1 MKYMMMGRNYL
12 NNYHRSML
20 VDSRYRDKHMLERQG
35 ADIEDKAD
43 SKEDNKYWDIL
54 AIKRVDIYVL

>member
-20 VDSRYRDKHMLERQG
+20 VDSRYRDKHRLERQE
-35 ADIEDKAD
+35 ADNEDKAD
-43 SKEDNKYWDIL
+43 SKEDSKHWGIL
-54 AIKRVDIYVL
+54 AIKREDI